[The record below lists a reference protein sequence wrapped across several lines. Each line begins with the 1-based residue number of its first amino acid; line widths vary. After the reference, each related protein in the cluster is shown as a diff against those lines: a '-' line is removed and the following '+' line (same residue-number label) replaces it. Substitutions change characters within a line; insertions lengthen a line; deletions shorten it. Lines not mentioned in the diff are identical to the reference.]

1 MRFRR
6 IRGTDSMTVA
16 GTLQEALGAVILV
29 GNPNVGKSVIFGALT
44 GRYVNVSN
52 YPGTTVEVTRGEAR
66 DRGIPLEVIDTPGV
80 YSLLPMSEDERVTRD
95 ILMRESGAR
104 VLQVCDAKNMRR
116 SLMITAQLAEMEIP
130 LVLAVNMADE
140 ARERGVMPRLETLQE
155 RLGVPAIS
163 TVAVRKKGT
172 DRLLPLLERPSPSS
186 IRIDY
191 GSGIETAIHRM
202 AGLLPAR
209 TPIGKRALAIM
220 LLCGDDS
227 LAPWLSENVHA
238 ARIREMNDVRN
249 RLVEETREEIVSLV
263 NRARLTWIDR
273 LLVDLGVEASAPSSR
288 RVAQAFGRYAMD
300 PVYGIPIL
308 MGVLALAYGFVGVI
322 GAGYLVDLLET
333 SFFEGLIVPS
343 VAAFLDRFLPSAFL
357 RDFLVGP
364 YGMISMALS
373 YAVAIV
379 LPIVGT
385 FFLGFGILE
394 DSGYLPRLAVMV
406 DRLFKKIGCNGKAVL
421 PMILGLGCDTMAT
434 LTTRILETRKERV
447 IVTLLLAL
455 GIPCSAQLGVILGM
469 LSDLGPVAT
478 IVWLGLMVGVIL
490 AVGFLAAKVIPGESS
505 DFILEIPPIRWPQV
519 GNLAVKTM
527 ARIEWYLREAVPLFL
542 VGTLV
547 LFAFDR
553 LGWLVRIQAAAEP
566 LIVHLLDL
574 PPKTTEA
581 FLIGFLRRDY
591 GAAGLFSMSKAGM
604 LSPLQVMVS
613 LVTMTLFM
621 PCLAN
626 LLVIVKE
633 HGGKVAIAMSLFI
646 FPFAVLVGAALNFFS
661 RWAGIAF

>member
-1 MRFRR
+1 MNAAR
-6 IRGTDSMTVA
+6 SSPS
-16 GTLQEALGAVILV
+16 LLGAVILV
-29 GNPNVGKSVIFGALT
+29 GNPNVGKSVVFGALT

-52 YPGTTVEVTRGEAR
+52 YPGTTVEITRGEAR
-66 DRGIPLEVIDTPGV
+66 DRGTSLEVIDTPGV

-116 SLMITAQLAEMEIP
+116 SLMITAQLAEMEVP
-130 LVLAVNMADE
+130 LVLAVNMEDE
-140 ARERGVMPRLETLQE
+140 ARERGVMPRLETLEE
-155 RLGVPAIS
+155 RLGVPAIA

-172 DRLLPLLERPSPSS
+172 DRLLSLLEHPSPSS
-186 IRIDY
+186 VRVDY
-191 GSGIETAIHRM
+191 GDRIETAILRM
-202 AGLLPAR
+202 EGILPTR

-227 LAPWLSENVHA
+227 LAPWLSESVTA
-238 ARIREMNDVRN
+238 ARIREMNEVRN
-249 RLVEETREEIVSLV
+249 RLIEETGEDVAFRV
-263 NRARLTWIDR
+263 NQARLSWIDQ
-273 LLVDLGVEASAPSSR
+273 LLIELGVEAAPAPSAR
-288 RVAQAFGRYAMD
+288 NIAQAFGRYAMD
-300 PVYGIPIL
+300 PVYGVPIL
-308 MGVLALAYGFVGVI
+308 LGVLALAYGFVGVF
-322 GAGYLVDLLET
+322 GAGYLVDMLQK
-333 SFFEGLIVPS
+333 SFFEGWIIPS
-343 VAAFLDRFLPSAFL
+343 IAAFLDRFVPSVFL

-434 LTTRILETRKERV
+434 LTTRILETSKERV

-455 GIPCSAQLGVILGM
+455 GVPCSAQLGVILGM
-469 LSDLGPVAT
+469 LSDVGPVAT
-478 IVWLGLMVGVIL
+478 ITWVSLMAGIIL

-505 DFILEIPPIRWPQV
+505 DFILEIPPIRWPKV
-519 GNLAVKTM
+519 GNLAIKTM

-547 LFAFDR
+547 LFTADR
-553 LGWLVRIQAAAEP
+553 LGWLLRIQVAAEP

-574 PPKTTEA
+574 PPKATEA

-591 GAAGLFSMSKAGM
+591 GAAGLYSMAKGGM
-604 LSPLQVMVS
+604 LSHLQVVVS

-633 HGGKVAIAMSLFI
+633 HGGRVAIGMSLFI
-646 FPFAVLVGAALNFFS
+646 FPFAVLVGAAVNFFS
-661 RWAGIAF
+661 RWAGITF

>member
-1 MRFRR
+1 M
-6 IRGTDSMTVA
+6 SLSVPS
-16 GTLQEALGAVILV
+16 QEPLGAVILV
-29 GNPNVGKSVIFGALT
+29 GNPNVGKSVVFGALT

-52 YPGTTVEVTRGEAR
+52 YPGTTVEITRGEAR
-66 DRGIPLEVIDTPGV
+66 DRGTTLEVIDTPGV

-95 ILMRESGAR
+95 ILMREPGAR

-116 SLMITAQLAEMEIP
+116 SLMITAQLAEMEVP
-130 LVLAVNMADE
+130 LVLAVNMTDE
-140 ARERGVMPRLETLQE
+140 ARERGVMPRLETLEE
-155 RLGVPAIS
+155 RLGVPAVP

-172 DRLLPLLERPSPSS
+172 DRLLPLLVHPSRSLV
-186 IRIDY
+186 RIDY
-191 GSGIETAIHRM
+191 GNGIEPAILRM
-202 AGLLPAR
+202 EGLLPER

-227 LAPWLSENVHA
+227 LAPWLAENVSA
-238 ARIREMNDVRN
+238 VRIREMNDVRN
-249 RLVEETREEIVSLV
+249 RLVEETGEEVVSRV
-263 NRARLTWIDR
+263 NRARLSWIDR
-273 LLVDLGVEASAPSSR
+273 MLIELGVEASPSHSSR
-288 RVAQAFGRYAMD
+288 SVAQAFGRYSMD

-308 MGVLALAYGFVGVI
+308 LGVLALAYGFVGVF
-322 GAGYLVDLLET
+322 GAGYLVDLLQK
-333 SFFEGLIVPS
+333 SFFEGWVVPS
-343 VAAFLDRFLPSAFL
+343 LTAILDRFVPWALL

-364 YGMISMALS
+364 YGMISMGLS

-434 LTTRILETRKERV
+434 LTTRILETRRERL

-455 GIPCSAQLGVILGM
+455 GVPCSAQLGVILGM
-469 LSDLGPVAT
+469 LSDVGPFAT
-478 IVWLGLMVGVIL
+478 ITWLGLMVGVIL
-490 AVGFLAAKVIPGESS
+490 AVGFLASKIIPGESS

-527 ARIEWYLREAVPLFL
+527 ARIEWYLGEAVPLFL

-547 LFAFDR
+547 LFIGDR
-553 LGWLVRIQAAAEP
+553 LGWLLRVQAAAEP
-566 LIVHLLDL
+566 VVVRLLDL
-574 PPKTTEA
+574 PPKTAEA

-591 GAAGLFSMSKAGM
+591 GAAGLFSMAKSGM
-604 LSPLQVMVS
+604 LSHLQVVVS
-613 LVTMTLFM
+613 LVTMTLFI

-633 HGGKVAIAMSLFI
+633 HGVKIAIGMSLFI
-646 FPFAVLVGAALNFFS
+646 FPFAVLVGAAVNFFA
-661 RWAGIAF
+661 RWAGITF

>member
-1 MRFRR
+1 
-6 IRGTDSMTVA
+6 MTVMTTPPPA
-16 GTLQEALGAVILV
+16 QGAVILV

-52 YPGTTVEVTRGEAR
+52 YPGTTVEITRGEAR
-66 DRGIPLEVIDTPGV
+66 DRGIANEVIDTPGV

-95 ILMRESGAR
+95 ILMREPGAR

-116 SLMITAQLAEMEIP
+116 SLMITVQLAEMEVP

-140 ARERGVMPRLETLQE
+140 ARDRGVMPRLETLEE
-155 RLGVPAIS
+155 RLGIPAIP

-172 DRLLPLLERPSPSS
+172 DRLLPLLERPAPSTVRVS
-186 IRIDY
+186 Y
-191 GSGIETAIHRM
+191 GLRIETAILRM
-202 AGLLPAR
+202 EELLPPR
-209 TPIGKRALAIM
+209 TSIGKRALALM

-227 LAPWLSENVHA
+227 LAPWLSENVSA

-249 RLVEETREEIVSLV
+249 RLAEESGEEIAFRV
-263 NRARLTWIDR
+263 NQSRLYWIDR
-273 LLVDLGVEASAPSSR
+273 LLGELGVEPASPPGR
-288 RVAQAFGRYAMD
+288 DFAQKFGRYAMD
-300 PVYGIPIL
+300 PVYGFPIL
-308 MGVLALAYGFVGVI
+308 FFVLLLAYGFVGVF
-322 GAGYLVDLLET
+322 GAGYLVDLLQK
-333 SFFEGLIVPS
+333 SFFEAWVVPS
-343 VAAFLDRFLPSAFL
+343 VAAFVDRFVPSVFL

-447 IVTLLLAL
+447 IITLLLAL
-455 GIPCSAQLGVILGM
+455 GVPCSAQLGVILGM
-469 LSDLGPVAT
+469 LSDVGPVAT
-478 IVWLGLMVGVIL
+478 VTWVALMVGIIL
-490 AVGFLAAKVIPGESS
+490 AVGFLAAKIIPGESS

-542 VGTLV
+542 VGTLI
-547 LFAFDR
+547 LFIADR
-553 LGWLVRIQAAAEP
+553 LGWLLRIQVAAEP
-566 LIVHLLDL
+566 LVVRMLDL
-574 PPKTTEA
+574 PPKATEA

-591 GAAGLFSMSKAGM
+591 GAAGLFSMAKAGM
-604 LSPLQVMVS
+604 LSHLQVVVS
-613 LVTMTLFM
+613 LVTITLFI

-633 HGGKVAIAMSLFI
+633 HGGKVAAGMALFI
-646 FPFAVLVGAALNFFS
+646 FPFALLVGAAVNLFA
-661 RWAGIAF
+661 RWAGITF

>member
-1 MRFRR
+1 MSLPR
-6 IRGTDSMTVA
+6 IA
-16 GTLQEALGAVILV
+16 LEPLGAVILV
-29 GNPNVGKSVIFGALT
+29 GNPNVGKSVVFGALT

-52 YPGTTVEVTRGEAR
+52 YPGTTVEITRGEAR
-66 DRGIPLEVIDTPGV
+66 DRGTTLEVIDTPGV

-95 ILMRESGAR
+95 ILMQEPGAR

-116 SLMITAQLAEMEIP
+116 SLMITAQLAEMEVP

-140 ARERGVMPRLETLQE
+140 ARERGVMPRLETLEE
-155 RLGVPAIS
+155 RLGVPAVS

-172 DRLLPLLERPSPSS
+172 DRLLPLLEHPTRSRV
-186 IRIDY
+186 RIDY
-191 GSGIETAIHRM
+191 GNGIEPAILRM
-202 AGLLPAR
+202 EALLPAR

-227 LAPWLSENVHA
+227 LAPWLAENVTA

-249 RLVEETREEIVSLV
+249 RLMEESGEEIVSRV
-263 NRARLTWIDR
+263 NRARLSWIDR
-273 LLVDLGVEASAPSSR
+273 MLIELGVEASPPPSSR
-288 RVAQAFGRYAMD
+288 NVAQAFGRYSMD
-300 PVYGIPIL
+300 PVYGVPIL
-308 MGVLALAYGFVGVI
+308 AGVLALAYCFVGLF
-322 GAGYLVDLLET
+322 GAGYLVDLLQK
-333 SFFEGLIVPS
+333 SFFEGWVVPS
-343 VAAFLDRFLPSAFL
+343 LTAILDRFVPWALL

-364 YGMISMALS
+364 YGMISMGLS

-434 LTTRILETRKERV
+434 LTTRILETRRERL

-455 GIPCSAQLGVILGM
+455 GVPCSAQLGVILGM
-469 LSDLGPVAT
+469 LSDVGPVAT
-478 IVWLGLMVGVIL
+478 ITWVGLMVGVIL
-490 AVGFLAAKVIPGESS
+490 AVGFLASKIIPGESS

-527 ARIEWYLREAVPLFL
+527 ARIEWYLGEAVPLFL

-547 LFAFDR
+547 LFIGDR
-553 LGWLVRIQAAAEP
+553 LGWLLRVQAAAEP
-566 LIVHLLDL
+566 VVVRLLDL
-574 PPKTTEA
+574 PPKTAEA

-591 GAAGLFSMSKAGM
+591 GAAGLFSMAKSGM
-604 LSPLQVMVS
+604 LSHLQVVVS
-613 LVTMTLFM
+613 LVTMTLFI

-633 HGGKVAIAMSLFI
+633 HGVKIAIGMSLFI
-646 FPFAVLVGAALNFFS
+646 FPFAVLVGAAVNFFA
-661 RWAGIAF
+661 RWAGITF